1 MENNYKSP
9 TKKLIK
15 FFEKSRDQ
23 WKAKAI
29 KAKNRIKLCNN
40 RIKFLETS
48 KASLKSELAKLKL
61 ELNKAR
67 ITDIK
72 NDLEFK
78 KKK

>member
-1 MENNYKSP
+1 MEDNYKSP

-15 FFEKSRDQ
+15 FFGKSRDQ

-29 KAKNRIKLCNN
+29 EAKTKIKLCNN

-48 KASLKSELAKLKL
+48 KASLKAEVEKLKL
-61 ELNKAR
+61 ELKKAR
-67 ITDIK
+67 ITNIQ
-72 NDLEFK
+72 NDLDIK